1 MIKHTSTIIIN
12 VSIVLLAAFRF
23 ERQLTITN
31 DAWVDEVVVVDV
43 VSKAS
48 LNRLIEGILKK
59 KVENVKA
66 DHVNI
71 NVNRC
76 DN

>member
-1 MIKHTSTIIIN
+1 MIGIIASNKMIKHTRTIIIN

-23 ERQLTITN
+23 ERQLTTTK
-31 DAWVDEVVVVDV
+31 DACVDEVVVVDV

-59 KVENVKA
+59 
-66 DHVNI
+66 
-71 NVNRC
+71 
-76 DN
+76 